1 MRISDWSS
9 DVCSSDLHALLF
21 GIAEQAL
28 LAFARRLVGRRRWTR
43 RCRLG
48 SRSGRG
54 RRFGFDL
61 WRLGLAGLAQHTPAL
76 DQIGSEHVINTIT
89 YVDDVCP
96 LQLAT
101 TKYYRRR
108 KRRLMIT
115 EN

>member
-61 WRLGLAGLAQHTPAL
+61 WRLGLAGLAQHTTAL
-76 DQIGSEHVINTIT
+76 DLDHHGIRAAVAEALLH
-89 YVDDVCP
+89 
-96 LQLAT
+96 LAGD
-101 TKYYRRR
+101 RQSVV
-108 KRRLMIT
+108 
-115 EN
+115 